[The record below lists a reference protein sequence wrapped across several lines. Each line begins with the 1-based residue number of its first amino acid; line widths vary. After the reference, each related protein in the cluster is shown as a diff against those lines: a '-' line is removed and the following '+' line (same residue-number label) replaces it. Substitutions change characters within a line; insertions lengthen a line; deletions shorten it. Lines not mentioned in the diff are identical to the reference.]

1 MNNNI
6 YQTRYEPSGK
16 EVWYSSYIVNANS
29 PKRSTSSL
37 SRYTNKITLTTVSGI
52 TVLEFIR
59 KSQLY
64 IEPSDSDQYYFV
76 DASKRYR
83 PDIIANEMY
92 GTPILYWVILSCN
105 NLSSPLQVETN
116 MTLRIPQLTTLF
128 NNEKVI

>member
-1 MNNNI
+1 MNNV
-6 YQTRYEPSGK
+6 YQSIVEPSGK
-16 EVWYSSYIVNANS
+16 EIWYSDYIADATS
-29 PKRSTSSL
+29 PKRSTSTL
-37 SRYTNKITLTTVSGI
+37 NRYKNKINLTTISGL
-52 TVLEFIR
+52 TVYEFIR

-64 IEPSDSDQYYFV
+64 IEPSDDDQYYFV

-116 MTLRIPQLTTLF
+116 MTLRIPQLATLF

>member
-1 MNNNI
+1 MNNQ
-6 YQTRYEPSGK
+6 YQDIVEPSGK
-16 EVWYSSYIVNANS
+16 ETWYSDYISQAVS
-29 PKRSTSSL
+29 PKRSSSTL
-37 SRYTNKITLTTVSGI
+37 NRYKNKITLTTISGI
-52 TVLEFIR
+52 TSYEFIR

-64 IEPSDSDQYYFV
+64 IEPHDDDQFYFV

-83 PDIIANEMY
+83 PDIISNEMY

-128 NNEKVI
+128 NEEKVI